1 MKTKVAK
8 VIAFLAALVMLAAV
22 VGCGSSADKAKSNGG
37 ASGKKIVI
45 RWSYDFPANGTMS
58 VVPETFKK
66 LVDADESLKGK
77 VEVKLFPASQ
87 LYKPAEALDAV
98 MRGDVE
104 IIGLANWY
112 LSALSPKVT
121 LFDMPFMFKDINAM
135 NKFLTTPLASEI
147 WAPLEQKGI
156 VCLAAAATGPYS
168 VISGTKEIIMP
179 QDAKGLKIRS
189 LGDGSLM
196 WMAVGAS
203 PVDLPAG
210 DIFISMQR
218 GMVDGADIGPISV
231 KERNLFPVTKYYLDT
246 FVHSTVIGHYA
257 NKKWLD
263 GVPADIKAKLI
274 AHMKAAE
281 KKHHEV
287 VPDLSKQYVAEMTQK
302 GAKVHVLSEAERA
315 EWIKAMKPVYDKLG
329 PKIGEEFM
337 KKVADSQK

>member
-1 MKTKVAK
+1 MSSRFFKWTAFFIMVVSMITLVSGCSGATKDAK
-8 VIAFLAALVMLAAV
+8 PAA
-22 VGCGSSADKAKSNGG
+22 
-37 ASGKKIVI
+37 GKKTVI
-45 RWSYDFPANGTMS
+45 RWSYDFPANGSMS

-66 LVDADESLKGK
+66 LVDSDESLKGK
-77 VEVKLFPASQ
+77 VEVKLYPASQ

-121 LFDMPFMFKDINAM
+121 VFDMPFLFKDINGM
-135 NKFLTTPLASEI
+135 NKFLTTPLANEI
-147 WAPLEQKGI
+147 WAPLANKGI
-156 VCLAAAATGPYS
+156 VCVGAAATGPYS
-168 VISGTKEIIMP
+168 VISNKKEIILP

-218 GMVDGADIGPISV
+218 GMIDGADIGPISV
-231 KERNLFPVTKYYLDT
+231 KERSLFDVTKFYLDT
-246 FVHSTVIGHYA
+246 FVHSTVIGHFA

-263 GVPADIKAKLI
+263 NVPTDVKAKIL
-274 AHMKAAE
+274 AHIKTAE

-287 VPDLSKQYVAEMTQK
+287 VPALSMQYVTEMAQK
-302 GAKVHVLSEAERA
+302 GAKVHVMADKERE
-315 EWIKAMKPVYDKLG
+315 EWVKAMKPVYDKLG
-329 PKIGEEFM
+329 PQIGQDYLKKII
-337 KKVADSQK
+337 DSQK

>member
-1 MKTKVAK
+1 MKSKVVRA
-8 VIAFLAALVMLAAV
+8 IALLMALVMLAAV
-22 VGCGSSADKAKSNGG
+22 VGCGSADKANKNEG

-66 LVDADESLKGK
+66 MVDADESLKGK

-104 IIGLANWY
+104 IIGLADWY

-121 LFDMPFMFKDINAM
+121 LFDMPFMFKDVNAM
-135 NKFLTTPLASEI
+135 NKFLNSPLAHEI
-147 WAPLEQKGI
+147 WAPLENKGI
-156 VCLAAAATGPYS
+156 ICLAAAATGPYS
-168 VISGTKEIIMP
+168 VISGTKEIIKP
-179 QDAKGLKIRS
+179 QDAKGMKIRS

-218 GMVDGADIGPISV
+218 GMIDGADIGPISV
-231 KERNLFPVTKYYLDT
+231 KERNLFAVTKYYLDT
-246 FVHSTVIGHYA
+246 FVHSTVIGHFV
-257 NKKWLD
+257 NKKWFD
-263 GVPADIKAKLI
+263 SVPADIKGKLLV
-274 AHMKAAE
+274 HMKAAE

-287 VPDLSKQYVAEMTQK
+287 VPALSKQYVEEMAQK
-302 GAKVHVLSEAERA
+302 GAKVHVLSDTERA
-315 EWIKAMKPVYDKLG
+315 EWLKAMKPVYDKLG
-329 PKIGEEFM
+329 PKIGEDYM
-337 KKVADSQK
+337 KKVTDSQR

>member
-1 MKTKVAK
+1 MSKKHFFKWTA
-8 VIAFLAALVMLAAV
+8 LLVMVSVFALLL
-22 VGCGSSADKAKSNGG
+22 GCGGAAKGTKPE
-37 ASGKKIVI
+37 AGKKTVI

-66 LVDADESLKGK
+66 LVDADASLKGK
-77 VEVKLFPASQ
+77 VEVKLYPASQ

-121 LFDMPFMFKDINAM
+121 VFDIPFLFKDVNSM
-135 NKFLTTPLASEI
+135 NKFLTTPLANEI
-147 WAPLEQKGI
+147 WAPLASKGI
-156 VCLAAAATGPYS
+156 VCLGAAATGPYS
-168 VISGTKEIIMP
+168 VISNKHEIILP
-179 QDAKGLKIRS
+179 QNAKGLKIRS

-218 GMVDGADIGPISV
+218 GMIDGADIGPISV
-231 KERNLFPVTKYYLDT
+231 KERSLFDVTKFYLDT
-246 FVHSTVIGHYA
+246 FVHSTVIGHFA

-263 GVPADIKAKLI
+263 NVPDDVKAKIL
-274 AHMKAAE
+274 AHIKTAE

-287 VPDLSKQYVAEMTQK
+287 VPSLSAQYIKEMAQK
-302 GAKVHVLSEAERA
+302 GAKVHVLTDKERE
-315 EWIKAMKPVYDKLG
+315 EWVKAMKPVYDKLG
-329 PKIGEEFM
+329 QQVGQEYLKKIM
-337 KKVADSQK
+337 DRQK